1 MRLCVGTSKGI
12 VILDPT
18 RGSTPLMVLA
28 DPSPIWCMAQD
39 CAEPACIYAASN
51 DVTAHGRNV
60 FARST
65 DAGRTW
71 MEISPQNAREEEIW
85 AMEASPQVAGQLFLG
100 TSHGRLLRS
109 DDRGRTFHELTAF
122 LKVPGRDRWSF
133 PPPPHVPHVR
143 AIVFDP
149 NHPDVMYVGV
159 EEGGIFRTRDGG
171 QTFESLNSGLYDDV
185 HMLAIDPGDSRRL
198 YATTGRGFYLST
210 NAGHS
215 WRHIKDGFNRTYTV
229 PLLVIGNHQHP
240 TIYTV
245 AAADPPPMWRVGVR
259 GADSVMFRSD
269 DQGESFYTVER
280 GAGAQRGMV
289 MRFRTI
295 PGAAV
300 DFFAICDDGTITRAV
315 ANAKET
321 VPVTI
326 AEKLPPAYDLV
337 VVP

>member
-1 MRLCVGTSKGI
+1 MRLCIGTSKGI
-12 VILDPT
+12 VILDPA
-18 RGSTPLMVLA
+18 RGATPLMVLA

-39 CAEPACIYAASN
+39 CADPACIYAASN
-51 DVTAHGRNV
+51 DVGGHGRSI
-60 FARST
+60 FARSN
-65 DAGRTW
+65 DAGRSW
-71 MEISPQNAREEEIW
+71 VEMPPQNARDEEIW
-85 AMEASPQVAGQLFLG
+85 AMEASPQVSGQVFIG

-133 PPPPHVPHVR
+133 PPPPHIPHVR

-149 NHPDVMYVGV
+149 NDPERMYVGV

-171 QTFESLNSGLYDDV
+171 QSFESLNSGLYDDV
-185 HMLAIDPGDSRRL
+185 HMVAVDPDDSRRL

-210 NAGHS
+210 NAGNS
-215 WRHIKDGFNRTYTV
+215 WRHVKAGFNRTYTV
-229 PLLVIGNHQHP
+229 PLLVTNHQHP
-240 TIYTV
+240 VIHTV

-269 DQGESFYTVER
+269 DRGETFYTVER

-295 PGAAV
+295 PDGTD
-300 DFFAICDDGTITRAV
+300 DFFGICNDGTITRTA
-315 ANAKET
+315 AIAEELA
-321 VPVTI
+321 PVTI

-337 VVP
+337 VIP